1 MKDSMKITV
10 KYQFVYMLLMQVAA
24 SGVAFVFGLVAFW
37 YFLSMNI
44 AKEIISVIF
53 IGVNFAMLYIPAK
66 KFAIRDNK
74 SYTPLKPSKLKGAM
88 FGVLISVVTAIL
100 MALFAF
106 VWAKF
111 SDEIGI
117 HGVVPTIINVI
128 FYYWSFPYN
137 GIMGLAN
144 GTYTIYSGILM
155 LVVPILATYC
165 GYIAGSKKFEF
176 VEKIEEFMYE
186 KEE

>member
-1 MKDSMKITV
+1 MS
-10 KYQFVYMLLMQVAA
+10 
-24 SGVAFVFGLVAFW
+24 
-37 YFLSMNI
+37 
-44 AKEIISVIF
+44 
-53 IGVNFAMLYIPAK
+53 
-66 KFAIRDNK
+66 K
-74 SYTPLKPSKLKGAM
+74 SYCN
-88 FGVLISVVTAIL
+88 F
-100 MALFAF
+100 FAS
-106 VWAKF
+106 A
-111 SDEIGI
+111 SR
-117 HGVVPTIINVI
+117 TIINVI

-155 LVVPILATYC
+155 LIVPILAAYC

>member
-66 KFAIRDNK
+66 NFAIRDNK
-74 SYTPLKPSKLKGAM
+74 SYTPLKPIKRCYVRCAY
-88 FGVLISVVTAIL
+88 FRCY
-100 MALFAF
+100 
-106 VWAKF
+106 
-111 SDEIGI
+111 SDFDGTFCIC
-117 HGVVPTIINVI
+117 
-128 FYYWSFPYN
+128 
-137 GIMGLAN
+137 MGK
-144 GTYTIYSGILM
+144 
-155 LVVPILATYC
+155 VQ
-165 GYIAGSKKFEF
+165 
-176 VEKIEEFMYE
+176 
-186 KEE
+186 

>member
-1 MKDSMKITV
+1 
-10 KYQFVYMLLMQVAA
+10 
-24 SGVAFVFGLVAFW
+24 
-37 YFLSMNI
+37 
-44 AKEIISVIF
+44 
-53 IGVNFAMLYIPAK
+53 MLYIPAK
-66 KFAIRDNK
+66 NFAIRDNK

-88 FGVLISVVTAIL
+88 FGVLISVVTTIL

-128 FYYWSFPYN
+128 FYYWSFPY
-137 GIMGLAN
+137 
-144 GTYTIYSGILM
+144 SGILM
-155 LVVPILATYC
+155 LIVPILATYC

>member
-37 YFLSMNI
+37 YFLSINI

-66 KFAIRDNK
+66 NFAIRDNK

-100 MALFAF
+100 MVLFAF

-128 FYYWSFPYN
+128 FYYWSF
-137 GIMGLAN
+137 
-144 GTYTIYSGILM
+144 LM
-155 LVVPILATYC
+155 LIVPILATYC

>member
-1 MKDSMKITV
+1 
-10 KYQFVYMLLMQVAA
+10 
-24 SGVAFVFGLVAFW
+24 
-37 YFLSMNI
+37 
-44 AKEIISVIF
+44 
-53 IGVNFAMLYIPAK
+53 
-66 KFAIRDNK
+66 
-74 SYTPLKPSKLKGAM
+74 M

-128 FYYWSFPYN
+128 FYYWSFPYS

-155 LVVPILATYC
+155 LIVPILAAYC

>member
-53 IGVNFAMLYIPAK
+53 IGVNFA
-66 KFAIRDNK
+66 IRDNK

-88 FGVLISVVTAIL
+88 FGVLISVVTTIL